1 MHSYLFPVWCSL
13 DCLERNCCM
22 CDDFFFFF
30 HAPVSFQTGP
40 IRNDGCVHTI
50 QLALIPSINTE
61 SETDYLEYLIQR
73 TKKCHYMKNV
83 RTSFNCVL
91 FHPSLSSH
99 FICMDFF
106 QEMSFN
112 QKFFVSCSLYLVR
125 LYTKITGEFFPLDSA
140 KLEKDL
146 QNKNLRIFHLF

>member
-1 MHSYLFPVWCSL
+1 MI
-13 DCLERNCCM
+13 
-22 CDDFFFFF
+22 FF

-40 IRNDGCVHTI
+40 IRNDGCAHTI

-61 SETDYLEYLIQR
+61 SETDYLEHLIQR

-91 FHPSLSSH
+91 FHPPLSSH

-125 LYTKITGEFFPLDSA
+125 LYIKIAGEFFPLDSA

-146 QNKNLRIFHLF
+146 QNKKS